1 MLCCTGNDGG
11 VLKVSIKHHT
21 LQTFHYNTVRLLVTC
36 SCYLKCVFLHDRTLK
51 KKNSFVLYDK
61 TFNRVLLFCL
71 YICVFHVWKDL
82 FMGKYRFISSF
93 QQVHSLM
100 YYLWVSK
107 NITGGYVK
115 RKNALP
121 FRSLGSVR
129 FSYMR
134 IKAGF
139 I

>member
-71 YICVFHVWKDL
+71 YICVFLYGRTYLWENVDL
-82 FMGKYRFISSF
+82 FLAFNKCTLSCTIYGF
-93 QQVHSLM
+93 Q
-100 YYLWVSK
+100 K
-107 NITGGYVK
+107 I
-115 RKNALP
+115 
-121 FRSLGSVR
+121 
-129 FSYMR
+129 
-134 IKAGF
+134 
-139 I
+139 